1 MLKLRQ
7 SGGAV
12 CVMGR
17 SPPRPPSLL
26 LGAAPRGRLSAAA
39 AAATTTA
46 APTEP
51 ASSTPKQ
58 QQQQP
63 RRPPPPSE
71 QEEEEGKDLPST
83 LPGLLRA
90 FFSEPSILGA
100 SALIAATATARLS
113 LPASPFSIAEPALC
127 LAAAALWSLSE
138 WVIHRHLLHPSAG
151 TEGKPLD
158 PLRDAL
164 RQTHEQH
171 HTRPYLHL
179 SVDGPGL
186 IAAFMLGTGLLWLV
200 AFWICGGGGIEFSS
214 SVGAGGVAAG
224 SLSLLS
230 NPLFLSALTSYWLSG
245 LFYEFIHCAVHTRF
259 VPKGNSLPAR
269 YLRSVR
275 RHHIL
280 HHCRSEGHWLA
291 FTVPQVDA
299 LFGTLP
305 DTGKRLPAMTP
316 MARRAAESWRRDGG
330 GGGGGG
336 RGE

>member
-17 SPPRPPSLL
+17 PPRPPSLL
-26 LGAAPRGRLSAAA
+26 LGAPCGRPLSAAVA
-39 AAATTTA
+39 AAATA

-51 ASSTPKQ
+51 ASSTPQ
-58 QQQQP
+58 RQPEQHQQQP
-63 RRPPPPSE
+63 RRPPPSE
-71 QEEEEGKDLPST
+71 QEEKQDVPST

-113 LPASPFSIAEPALC
+113 LPAAPFSIAEPALC

-138 WVIHRHLLHPSAG
+138 WVIHRHLLHPSAA
-151 TEGKPLD
+151 EDGKPLD

-164 RQTHEQH
+164 WQTHEQH

-200 AFWICGGGGIEFSS
+200 AFWIVCGGIEFSS
-214 SVGAGGVAAG
+214 SAGGGAGLAAATP
-224 SLSLLS
+224 LLS
-230 NPLFLSALTSYWLSG
+230 NPLLLSALTSYWLSG
-245 LFYEFIHCAVHTRF
+245 LFYEFIHCAVHTRY
-259 VPKGNSLPAR
+259 VPKGNSAPAR

-280 HHCRSEGHWLA
+280 HHCRSEDHWLA

-305 DTGKRLPAMTP
+305 DSSQRLPAMTP
-316 MARRAAESWRRDGG
+316 MARRAAESWRRNGG

-336 RGE
+336 GGE